1 MKLSKETKLRVLENF
16 YALDYIFF
24 GKPLRE
30 AKSCCPV
37 VAEEYL
43 TTKGALMSVFIEMVK
58 EVGHKPKE
66 IKQGQNI
73 DSKTL
78 VENAKKAA
86 KHARENSL
94 KILSSNKGRTYIK
107 ESLKQ
112 ELSESNSED
121 VSVNEEAQKKIQESA
136 YKFSIDNLLVART
149 LMESEGPDKLAS
161 WDGQLIEDAYKLL
174 RDSLIESAMVVL
186 ENDQD

>member
-30 AKSCCPV
+30 NKACCPV

-43 TTKGALMSVFIEMVK
+43 ATKGALMSVFIEMVR
-58 EVGHKPKE
+58 EVGHQPKK
-66 IKQGQNI
+66 IKENQKV

-78 VENAKKAA
+78 VENARKAA

-94 KILSSNKGRTYIK
+94 KILSSNKGRQHVK
-107 ESLKQ
+107 ETLKQ
-112 ELSESNSED
+112 DLSESED
-121 VSVNEEAQKKIQESA
+121 INLNDEAKKKIQESA
-136 YKFSIDNLLVART
+136 FKFGVDNLLIART
-149 LMESEGPDKLAS
+149 LRESQNPGELNS
-161 WDGQLIEDAYKLL
+161 WDGQLVEDAYKLL
-174 RDSLIESAMVVL
+174 RDSLVESAMVVI
-186 ENDQD
+186 ENDED